1 MRSCFL
7 NVLLLLTAAG
17 SMGTFVV
24 SKGTPENKGRI
35 AQRTK
40 TPVLVELFTSEGCSS
55 CPPADDL
62 LAEIDRAHWIGN
74 AEVIVLSE
82 HVDYWNRL
90 GWFDPFSNGQFSD
103 RQERYAVRF
112 SQGGIYTPQ
121 MVVDGREALVGS
133 DRIHAMRAIAE
144 AARHPKA
151 IVTLALAAHS
161 QVKAGNLVDLT
172 VQVEGFPAQGSGEV
186 FLAVTESQ
194 LHSQVLAGE
203 NSGRRL
209 NHTAVV
215 RRLMALGSV
224 EPGEHPFMASPEV
237 LFEPGWKRENVQA
250 VAFVQEQGN
259 RRIWGAASLR
269 LASTAP

>member
-1 MRSCFL
+1 MVKLTMRSYFL
-7 NVLLLLTAAG
+7 NVLLAAAG
-17 SMGTFVV
+17 SMGAFVV
-24 SKGTPENKGRI
+24 SKGPPENKGRI

-62 LAEIDRAHWIGN
+62 LAEIDRAHLIGN

-90 GWFDPFSNGQFSD
+90 GWFDPFSNGQFTD
-103 RQERYAVRF
+103 RQERYAARF
-112 SQGGIYTPQ
+112 SQCGIYTPQ

-133 DRIHAMRAIAE
+133 DRVHAMRAIAE

-151 IVTLALAAHS
+151 IVTLALATHS

-172 VQVEGFPAQGSGEV
+172 VRVEGFPAHGSGEV

-215 RRLMALGSV
+215 RRFMALGSV

-237 LFEPGWKRENVQA
+237 LFEPGWKRENM
-250 VAFVQEQGN
+250 
-259 RRIWGAASLR
+259 
-269 LASTAP
+269 